1 MTRYLAASGILIV
14 AVALGNAATAHA
26 QAGGKPVK
34 PTQPAEEA
42 VDEELLA
49 RALERSLVITGG
61 VLLPRGQFEI
71 EPGLQ
76 FDYTAR
82 GINLVRRETLVASVG
97 LRVGLPWT
105 SQLELAVP
113 YVRQKVETPVTVG
126 TLTDGTVTA
135 DDSGIGDVQIGLSKE
150 LISPGRAGTSLIG
163 NITYQNATGDSNLA
177 RLGNPALGTL
187 LASPSLGA
195 GFDSVQ
201 ASLTAVK
208 RMDPLVFLGSL
219 THSFNRSTTAGG
231 ADIDP
236 SDSTGVNFRAILA
249 TSPSASLRL
258 GFSLARSGDLKVN
271 GASLAG
277 SKQTLG
283 LLELGGSVVITRR
296 VLLDVAFA
304 AGLTESAP
312 DFILGV
318 SLPIRF

>member
-1 MTRYLAASGILIV
+1 MTRYLAAGAIV
-14 AVALGNAATAHA
+14 TLFLVGSAATAHA
-26 QAGGKPVK
+26 QAGGKPAK
-34 PTQPAEEA
+34 PGQPAEEFI
-42 VDEELLA
+42 DEELLA

-61 VLLPRGQFEI
+61 VLLPRGQFEV

-76 FDYTAR
+76 FDYTGR
-82 GINLVRRETLVASVG
+82 SVIGLVRRETIVASLG

-113 YVRQKVETPVTVG
+113 YVRQKVETLIGGVSS
-126 TLTDGTVTA
+126 TA

-150 LISPGRAGTSLIG
+150 LVSTGRSGTSLIG
-163 NITYQNATGDSNLA
+163 NITYQNASGDSNLA
-177 RLGNPALGTL
+177 FIGNPALSL
-187 LASPSLGA
+187 LALPSLGA
-195 GFDSVQ
+195 GFDAVQ
-201 ASLTAVK
+201 ATLTAVK

-219 THSFNRSTTAGG
+219 THSFNRSTTAASG
-231 ADIDP
+231 AEIDP
-236 SDSTGVNFRAILA
+236 SDSTGASFRAILA

-271 GASLAG
+271 GAPLPG

-283 LLELGGSVVITRR
+283 LLEMGGSVVITRR

-304 AGLTESAP
+304 AGLTETAP

>member
-1 MTRYLAASGILIV
+1 MTRYLAASRVLIV
-14 AVALGNAATAHA
+14 AFALIGAASTA
-26 QAGGKPVK
+26 QAQTGAKPVK
-34 PTQPAEEA
+34 PSPGQPAEEA

-61 VLLPRGQFEI
+61 VLLPPGQFEI
-71 EPGLQ
+71 EPGFQ
-76 FDYTAR
+76 FDYTGR
-82 GINLVRRETLVASVG
+82 STIGLVRRETVVASLG

-113 YVRQKVETPVTVG
+113 YGRQKVETLIGGVSSSV
-126 TLTDGTVTA
+126 
-135 DDSGIGDVQIGLSKE
+135 DDSGMGDVQIGLSKE
-150 LISPGRAGTSLIG
+150 LMSAGRGGTSLIG
-163 NITYQNATGDSNLA
+163 NITYQNASGDSNLA
-177 RLGNPALGTL
+177 LLGNPALGTL
-187 LASPSLGA
+187 LSSTSLGA

-201 ASLTAVK
+201 ATLTAVK
-208 RMDPLVFLGSL
+208 RMDPLVFLGSF

-236 SDSTGVNFRAILA
+236 SDSNSVNFRAILA

-271 GASLAG
+271 GAPLAG

>member
-1 MTRYLAASGILIV
+1 MTRYLAASRVLIV
-14 AVALGNAATAHA
+14 AFALIGAASTA
-26 QAGGKPVK
+26 QAQTGVKPVK
-34 PTQPAEEA
+34 PGPAQPAEEA

-61 VLLPRGQFEI
+61 VLLPPGQFEI
-71 EPGLQ
+71 EPGFQ
-76 FDYTAR
+76 FDYTGR
-82 GINLVRRETLVASVG
+82 SVIGLVRRETVVASLG

-113 YVRQKVETPVTVG
+113 YGRQKVETLSGGVSSSV
-126 TLTDGTVTA
+126 
-135 DDSGIGDVQIGLSKE
+135 DDSGMGDVQIGLSKE
-150 LISPGRAGTSLIG
+150 LMSAGRGGTSLIG

-177 RLGNPALGTL
+177 LLGNPALGTL
-187 LASPSLGA
+187 LSSTSLGA

-201 ASLTAVK
+201 ATLTAVK

-236 SDSTGVNFRAILA
+236 SDSTGANFRAILA

-271 GASLAG
+271 GTPLPG

-296 VLLDVAFA
+296 VLFDVTFA

-312 DFILGV
+312 DFVLGV

>member
-1 MTRYLAASGILIV
+1 MTRYLAGGATLIV
-14 AVALGNAATAHA
+14 ALVFIGSTTTAHA
-26 QAGGKPVK
+26 QAGAKPVK
-34 PTQPAEEA
+34 PGQPAEEA
-42 VDEELLA
+42 IDEELLA

-76 FDYTAR
+76 FDYTSRTGRSA
-82 GINLVRRETLVASVG
+82 IDLVRRDTLVASLG

-113 YVRQKVETPVTVG
+113 YVRQKVETLVVG
-126 TLTDGTVTA
+126 SSSSVVV

-150 LISPGRAGTSLIG
+150 LISQGRSGTSLIG
-163 NITYQNATGDSNLA
+163 NITYQNASGDSNLA
-177 RLGNPALGTL
+177 LLANPALGTL
-187 LASPSLGA
+187 PSLGA

-201 ASLTAVK
+201 ATLTAVK

-271 GASLAG
+271 GAARPG
-277 SKQTLG
+277 TKQTVG

-312 DFILGV
+312 DFVLGV